1 LRSLRSQPASAAFD
15 GTSTAF
21 GFSAARVEFAA
32 GRQWSGIK
40 ARRGMIFLRI
50 DFLATN

>member
-1 LRSLRSQPASAAFD
+1 LAIAWQFYGKGSPL
-15 GTSTAF
+15 F
-21 GFSAARVEFAA
+21 GVSAARVEFAA
-32 GRQWSGIK
+32 GWQWLAIK